1 MRINKI
7 TKALSIGLCAVVLA
21 PSLVSAKEFKDVA
34 KNGPYSWAYGYIDEL
49 SDRGI
54 INGYPSGEFK
64 PDNSVS
70 LEETVELIKGLLSPS
85 SSEIS
90 SARAKHKSLLE
101 EAKVPEWARDAFAI
115 AIENNVFS
123 EATVKEA
130 ATKGFIGEE
139 KGKIV
144 PDRNTIAVYF
154 ARALKLSS
162 TGDESYLRHEDKNSI
177 PSSTRGYL
185 ANLVKEGVFSSTGSD
200 GKFEGTRSIRRS
212 EMAKITKL
220 SYDYLKTNKKKAP
233 ELTTIT
239 GKIVVATNISNVD
252 TVIIEQSNKST
263 IQLKTNSNTKITS
276 NGTTWKFT
284 DLKPDQEVKVT
295 YQKSGDESTNNV
307 ITTLEVTNSAKN
319 LVGYITNRAQ
329 DGFTAKYRVDD
340 SKVDT
345 TTATQISTTDTA
357 TFTLANKAKVYS
369 LGVETRVSQLQLDDL
384 VEFKTDNSGKVSE
397 VVAYPKNG
405 RVTGE
410 ITDVYY
416 GSSTTREYIKIKLQ
430 DGKTYTFYG
439 SELNRNNPFYTNTRL
454 FDNLRRGERIT
465 LSTNYKIVTNVG
477 NGYVNGQN
485 LTGTIVDVRQDYDG
499 YKIDVRTFNGNIET
513 VYTSRNTDYR
523 ENGIGRTQLSPRDLQ
538 GREVSVVR
546 ERGNYAKLVE
556 ILERGSNFRV
566 RAIVDDVR
574 IDPTFNQAGTTYYL
588 TVKDS
593 DNNYIRNNDSF
604 TLQTTY
610 DNGRAINRGDLV
622 EVIGTRLSNGD
633 WSVLEVRDNYG
644 RTIYGNYYSRGLR

>member
-1 MRINKI
+1 M
-7 TKALSIGLCAVVLA
+7 
-21 PSLVSAKEFKDVA
+21 
-34 KNGPYSWAYGYIDEL
+34 
-49 SDRGI
+49 
-54 INGYPSGEFK
+54 
-64 PDNSVS
+64 
-70 LEETVELIKGLLSPS
+70 
-85 SSEIS
+85 
-90 SARAKHKSLLE
+90 
-101 EAKVPEWARDAFAI
+101 
-115 AIENNVFS
+115 
-123 EATVKEA
+123 
-130 ATKGFIGEE
+130 
-139 KGKIV
+139 
-144 PDRNTIAVYF
+144 
-154 ARALKLSS
+154 
-162 TGDESYLRHEDKNSI
+162 
-177 PSSTRGYL
+177 
-185 ANLVKEGVFSSTGSD
+185 
-200 GKFEGTRSIRRS
+200 
-212 EMAKITKL
+212 
-220 SYDYLKTNKKKAP
+220 
-233 ELTTIT
+233 
-239 GKIVVATNISNVD
+239 
-252 TVIIEQSNKST
+252 
-263 IQLKTNSNTKITS
+263 
-276 NGTTWKFT
+276 
-284 DLKPDQEVKVT
+284 
-295 YQKSGDESTNNV
+295 
-307 ITTLEVTNSAKN
+307 
-319 LVGYITNRAQ
+319 
-329 DGFTAKYRVDD
+329 
-340 SKVDT
+340 
-345 TTATQISTTDTA
+345 
-357 TFTLANKAKVYS
+357 
-369 LGVETRVSQLQLDDL
+369 QLDDL